1 MRRSDIEVP
10 NLPVDVALHS
20 SCRLDYTF
28 DSFEFGGVLWRSIDL
43 RIMRS
48 DAISRFREKSLQG
61 NLTERAGENRRC
73 SSQPKLR

>member
-28 DSFEFGGVLWRSIDL
+28 
-43 RIMRS
+43 
-48 DAISRFREKSLQG
+48 ISLEMAAYYERDRFAPLAQHVHPSLASEKSLQG
-61 NLTERAGENRRC
+61 EFI
-73 SSQPKLR
+73 